1 MITPKYI
8 SDLLGA
14 PMAAVVQAEAIAAK
28 ATAEFIQEVG
38 FTKSSSAT
46 DEDFGT
52 VRNITFTYNRL
63 EANGNS
69 AMSSITVPLLTI
81 IPIPSLKVAEAEI
94 EFDLALSQ
102 PESNTKEG
110 ESTTLRDRLLGQ
122 KYDSLR
128 LKGIIGKKPVPNS
141 PNTTQ
146 AATANMNVKIRL
158 AQSEPTIGMIQLLN
172 ILDNANKEG

>member
-28 ATAEFIQEVG
+28 ATAEFIQDVG
-38 FTKSSSAT
+38 FTKSNSAA
-46 DEDFGT
+46 DEDFGI
-52 VRNITFTYNRL
+52 VRNITFTYNRV
-63 EANGNS
+63 EADGNS
-69 AMSSITVPLLTI
+69 SMSSISVPLLTV

-102 PESNTKEG
+102 PDSSTKGG
-110 ESTTLRDRLLGQ
+110 ESTTLKERLLSNR
-122 KYDSLR
+122 YNSLR
-128 LKGIIGKKPVPNS
+128 LKGIIGKKPVANA

-158 AQSEPTIGMIQLLN
+158 AQAEPTIGMVQLLT